1 MDGGKPKKAAMN
13 TGFGVL
19 LCIFSIY
26 VIVSSLHM
34 KYFKQF
40 IDGAGFF
47 PLIIGCVLLGL
58 GGVLTFIGINAGG
71 LAELKQVFTG
81 SFILA
86 FIKNEN
92 TIRVVVLVAMMA
104 VYVFVLLGNIPFVWA
119 TTIYLFIT
127 FLYLRAF
134 QKKWIIPGWVL
145 AIFTSVVTSFIV
157 FYAFKLGLGLTL
169 P

>member
-1 MDGGKPKKAAMN
+1 MDGGKKKNAATN
-13 TGFGVL
+13 TAFGAL
-19 LCIFSIY
+19 LVIFSIY
-26 VIVSSLHM
+26 VIVSSLQM

-71 LAELKQVFTG
+71 FAELKEVFTR
-81 SFILA
+81 SYILA
-86 FIKNEN
+86 FFKHEN
-92 TIRVVVLVAMMA
+92 TVRVVVLVAMMA
-104 VYVFVLLGNIPFVWA
+104 VYVFVLLGTIPFVWA
-119 TTIYLFIT
+119 TTVYLFFTFIYLK
-127 FLYLRAF
+127 AF
-134 QKKWIIPGWVL
+134 QKKWRIPGWVL
-145 AIFTSVVTSFIV
+145 SLFTSVTTSFIV